1 MKVKVKVKALLH
13 FFEVLLL
20 ATVLKQSEKEINLK
34 RFDPNDKEAS
44 TVHFTQLIKR
54 KAMLL
59 SADGEFNI

>member
-1 MKVKVKVKALLH
+1 MKVKALLH

-20 ATVLKQSEKEINLK
+20 ATVLKQKKENNLK

-59 SADGEFNI
+59 SADGEFNM